1 MGRGRGGA
9 GFSAALHMGS
19 SIAWGWVRNFFYGY
33 GLHKLERLFM
43 FGFGNY
49 QVVIYR
55 FVMIV
60 IRLSVVV
67 HRLLFGLVNL

>member
-1 MGRGRGGA
+1 MAGRGFLQLCTWGPVLH
-9 GFSAALHMGS
+9 GFGLE
-19 SIAWGWVRNFFYGY
+19 IFFYGY
-33 GLHKLERLFM
+33 GLHRLERLFM

-67 HRLLFGLVNL
+67 HRLLFGLVKK

>member
-1 MGRGRGGA
+1 M

-19 SIAWGWVRNFFYGY
+19 SIAWGWVRKFFFMVMTY
-33 GLHKLERLFM
+33 GLHRLERLFM

-55 FVMIV
+55 FVMTV

-67 HRLLFGLVNL
+67 HRLLFGLVKK